1 MVRISTYRKIK
12 VITAFVVLNAFPV
25 VAQSTGRV
33 DSLIARYTSD
43 IYKNP
48 ESVIRICDSV
58 YNSPESTNA
67 DKAKV
72 LMLMSDSYSS
82 KRDYQKSWKCFLNA
96 NALSKKTNDVEFQ
109 ISLLSKSAV
118 KYQQFKM
125 YDKALKCLEECDRLI
140 AAHPLPKGRRDV
152 EPINYIVKGFIYK
165 EQLNCNIAIE
175 YFNKGISE
183 YKKTNSITEQPN
195 LSIANYNKGNCYIL
209 LSDYKAAKN
218 SFREAIGNAESV
230 NAKSLK
236 AFAQKGLAEVYALEG
251 DYEKAISMLKEALT
265 NSKEVGDLVLNYG
278 IYTALANNYLAI
290 NNLQEYTYYNQFVL
304 KNQYLIVESERRSSS
319 DSIEELN
326 TTNSEKLD
334 KMETQYLIV
343 ILLQSLLVLFL
354 AYVLFSYL
362 KRSSKSM
369 EILNLEV
376 KRIKDN
382 LKKEVL
388 N

>member
-1 MVRISTYRKIK
+1 MFSVSNFRKLSIFT
-12 VITAFVVLNAFPV
+12 VLAVLNVLTV
-25 VAQSTGRV
+25 VAQNKNSV
-33 DSLIARYTSD
+33 DKLIGRYTSD

-48 ESVIRICDSV
+48 EAVIKICDSV
-58 YNSPESTNA
+58 YNSPGSTNA

-72 LMLMSDSYSS
+72 LMLMSDAYSS

-125 YDKALKCLEECDRLI
+125 YDKALKCLEECDRLL
-140 AAHPLPKGRRDV
+140 AAHPLKQGRRDV
-152 EPINYIVKGFIYK
+152 VPINYIVKGFIYK
-165 EQLNCNIAIE
+165 EQLNCNIAID
-175 YFNKGISE
+175 YFNKGIAE
-183 YKKTNSITEQPN
+183 YKATNTITEQPN

-209 LSDYKAAKN
+209 LSDYELAKK
-218 SFREAIGNAESV
+218 SFLESIQNAENV

-251 DYEKAISMLKEALT
+251 DYDRAISILKEALT

-278 IYTALANNYLAI
+278 IYTALSNNYLAV
-290 NNLQEYTYYNQFVL
+290 NNLQEYTYYNKFVL
-304 KNQYLIVESERRSSS
+304 KNQYLITESERRSSS
-319 DSIEELN
+319 DSIEELT
-326 TTNSEKLD
+326 TTNNEKLH
-334 KMETQYLIV
+334 KMENQYFIV
-343 ILLQSLLVLFL
+343 IFLEILLVLFL
-354 AYVLFSYL
+354 SYILFSYL
-362 KRSSKSM
+362 KRSAKSL

-382 LKKEVL
+382 LKKEVV